1 MFDHSEFRNRT
12 PKRTQKGYDSFLRK
26 KFGVYR
32 ILQDFTVV
40 LLVQDYRAFQENVPE
55 VWILQ

>member
-55 VWILQ
+55 V